1 MADRSPTEASVCGLS
16 FAQERLW
23 IIDQLVDDKALYNA
37 SMIFNLRGPLNAALL
52 EQSIAEV
59 MRRHDVLRTGFVD
72 RQGEAVRIEAAL
84 QAFSLT
90 VEDLSG
96 QAHAAALA
104 REHQRATLS
113 RPFDLALPP
122 LLRATL
128 YRFDG
133 STHQLVL
140 TVHHIIFDGASI
152 DIFLQ
157 ELEAIYPALSS
168 GQPSPLPAL
177 RLQSHDVAAAE
188 RLRIRGDHH
197 VRLLEF
203 WSAELAGELPVLGL
217 PSDRQRP
224 AVQTYRGAT
233 LAMPVSAAW
242 MERLEQASR
251 RERVT
256 PFMYLLA
263 AYATWLSRY
272 TGQQDI
278 VIGAPFALRTD
289 KDTRDLIGFL
299 VNTVAMRIKV
309 DSRVSFRQLLR
320 DVRTRCLQAYAH
332 GEFPFGELVGA
343 LGVQREPAHSP
354 VFQTMLVV
362 QNVRPSVQIAPDVSI
377 SYAGEVPTD
386 RARFDIALVLDPL
399 ESGATL
405 SLEYNTDL
413 FDASTA
419 QRMLAH
425 FDVLLSAAVDRPDT
439 PADALPL
446 LDATERDRVIR
457 RWNETDRER
466 IHGVAHTLF
475 EAHARSHP
483 EAIALV
489 SGYATW
495 TYGELDRRANQL
507 AHALRQR
514 GVRPE
519 VPVGVLLERSPELVC
534 AMLAIFKAGGVYLP
548 LDPGYP
554 DERIAFMIEDARPG
568 LVVTGQGT
576 RGRID
581 ALLAARARASAVW
594 DWQADGATLESQP
607 TGAPSQGPAPSDLAY
622 IIYTSGSTG
631 KPKGVEV
638 THDAFFN
645 LVKAKI
651 EGFGV
656 YAHSCVLQFVS
667 FGFDVSV
674 SDVCMTLAAGARL
687 LLRPADVV
695 GGEPLAR
702 LLREHGVS
710 VIVLPASV
718 LATIPPEP
726 LPALD
731 SVIAGGEA
739 CSAELVDRWA
749 EGRRFINAYG
759 PTEATICTTMA
770 RCVPHGGKPSIGRPI
785 PHAQAYVLDANLEP
799 VPPGVTG
806 ELYIGGAG
814 VARGYL
820 GRPALTAER
829 FIPDPFAAQ
838 HPGTPAGARL
848 YRTGD
853 HARYLPDGSIAF
865 VERIDD
871 QVKIR
876 GFRIELGEIEAVLR
890 QHPHVQDAVVTA
902 RAHSIGGKQLV
913 AYVVAQHGVAIEDQ
927 ALASHL
933 RTRLPEHM
941 VPAAIIPLAEF
952 PRTTNGKIDRRA
964 LPSPEALG
972 HAATREYVAPGTL
985 TEEIL
990 AALMG
995 EVLSLD
1001 RVSVEDDFFALGGQ
1015 SILAA
1020 QVMARASE
1028 RFEVPLSLRLL
1039 FESPTIAALA
1049 LRVEDALIA
1058 QIEAMDDADVAR
1070 ALAQHDSETLA
1081 DTSAGQG
1088 NTQ

>member
-1 MADRSPTEASVCGLS
+1 MADRSPIDVAAPGLS

-23 IIDQLVDDKALYNA
+23 IIDRLVDDKALYNA
-37 SMIFNLRGPLNAALL
+37 SMIFDLRGPVDVALL
-52 EQSIAEV
+52 ERSIVEV
-59 MRRHDVLRTGFVD
+59 ICRHDVLRTGFVD
-72 RQGEAVRIEAAL
+72 RQGEAEFIEAAPE
-84 QAFSLT
+84 AFSLAI
-90 VEDLSG
+90 EDLSS
-96 QAHAAALA
+96 QEHAASLA
-104 REHQRATLS
+104 QEHQHIVLNQ
-113 RPFDLALPP
+113 PFDLASPL
-122 LLRATL
+122 LLRAVL
-128 YRFDG
+128 YRFDA

-140 TVHHIIFDGASI
+140 TAHHIIFDGASI
-152 DIFLQ
+152 DILLR
-157 ELEAIYPALSS
+157 ELEAIYPALSI

-177 RLQSHDVAAAE
+177 RLQSHDAATAE

-197 VRLLEF
+197 RRLLEF
-203 WSAELAGELPVLGL
+203 WTTELAGELPVLVL
-217 PSDRQRP
+217 PSDRPRP
-224 AVQTYRGAT
+224 SVQTYRGAT
-233 LAMPVSAAW
+233 LAMRVSTAW
-242 MERLEQASR
+242 MKQLDQASR

-256 PFMYLLA
+256 PFMVLLA
-263 AYATWLSRY
+263 AYAIWLSRY
-272 TGQQDI
+272 AGQQD
-278 VIGAPFALRTD
+278 VIIGTPFALRTD
-289 KDTRDLIGFL
+289 KDTRNLIGFF
-299 VNTVAMRIKV
+299 VNTVAMRVKV
-309 DSRVSFRQLLR
+309 DGRVSFRKLLC
-320 DVRTRCLQAYAH
+320 DVRVRCLQAYTH

-343 LGVQREPAHSP
+343 LGAQRELAHSP
-354 VFQTMLVV
+354 IFQAMLVM
-362 QNVRPSVQIAPDVSI
+362 QTARPSVQLAPDLRI

-386 RARFDIALVLDPL
+386 RARFDMALVLDPL

-405 SLEYNTDL
+405 SLEYNSDL

-425 FDVLLSAAVDRPDT
+425 FDVLLSAAMARPDT
-439 PADALPL
+439 RVDELPL
-446 LDATERDRVIR
+446 LDAAGRNRAIR
-457 RWNETDRER
+457 SWNATDGEPP
-466 IHGVAHTLF
+466 HGLAHALF
-475 EAHARSHP
+475 EAHARNHP

-489 SGYATW
+489 AGRTTW
-495 TYGELDRRANQL
+495 RYGELDRRANQL

-548 LDPGYP
+548 LDPSYP

-568 LVVTGQGT
+568 LVVTGQGIKA
-576 RGRID
+576 RI
-581 ALLAARARASAVW
+581 AGLIAAQASAPALW
-594 DWQADGATLESQP
+594 DWPDDGSALESQP
-607 TGAPSQGPAPSDLAY
+607 TTAPGEGPAPRDLAY

-638 THDAFFN
+638 AHAAFFN

-651 EGFGV
+651 DGFGV

-687 LLRPADVV
+687 LLRPAEVV

-702 LLREHGVS
+702 LLREHDVS

-718 LATIPPEP
+718 LATIPSEP
-726 LPALD
+726 LPALA

-785 PHAQAYVLDANLEP
+785 PHTHVYVLDANLEP

-829 FIPDPFAAQ
+829 FIPDPFAVQ
-838 HPGTPAGARL
+838 HPGTPTGARL

-890 QHPHVQDAVVTA
+890 QHPQVQDAVVTA
-902 RAHSIGGKQLV
+902 QVHGIGGTQLV
-913 AYVVAQHGVAIEDQ
+913 AYVVAQHGEAIEAQ

-941 VPAAIIPLAEF
+941 VPAAIIRLDVF

-964 LPSPEALG
+964 LPSPETPG
-972 HAATREYVAPGTL
+972 HVARREYVAPGTL

-990 AALMG
+990 AGLIG
-995 EVLSLD
+995 EVLSLN

-1039 FESPTIAALA
+1039 FESPTIAVLA

-1070 ALAQHDSETLA
+1070 ALTQDDSETLA
-1081 DTSAGQG
+1081 ATSADQG
-1088 NTQ
+1088 NAA